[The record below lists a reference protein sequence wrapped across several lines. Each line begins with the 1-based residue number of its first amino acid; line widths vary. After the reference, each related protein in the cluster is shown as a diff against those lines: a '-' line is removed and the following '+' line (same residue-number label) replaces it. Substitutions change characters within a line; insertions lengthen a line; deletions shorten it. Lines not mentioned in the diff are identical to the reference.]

1 MSPFSQIL
9 ASSLRN
15 LGNQIDKAQA
25 VLQKTPGAW
34 ETFVGLDKSQDGESY
49 LGCVRNKDGHA
60 TLVVQLIMGGEMM
73 QEKRLADIPCAQ
85 RIEAAALIP
94 EFFSQAKAA
103 EENVQE
109 RADDTAIAIEQAIAE
124 NC

>member
-1 MSPFSQIL
+1 MSPVSQSL
-9 ASSLRN
+9 TSSLQN
-15 LGNQIDKAQA
+15 LENQIDKAQA

-49 LGCVRNKDGHA
+49 LACVRNKDGQA
-60 TLVVQLIMGGEMM
+60 TLVVQLIMGEMM
-73 QEKRLADIPCAQ
+73 QENRLANIPVAQ
-85 RIEAAALIP
+85 RIEAAASIP
-94 EFFSQAKAA
+94 EFLSQAKAA

-109 RADDTAIAIEQAIAE
+109 RADDAATAIEQAIAE